1 MRKPIANTIKNFL
14 IFGALIFLIFQLYGL
29 WKLNK
34 DLETNLTKKESE
46 ISLVRNEI
54 GELLFKEIVKYQIN
68 NTRIEN
74 AFLYDVDGDSIQ
86 LFEFFKHSRIVLH
99 YSELSCLDCVNEEI
113 NRLKSI
119 SDQIGKDRLLIIASY
134 FNKRDLFLFKRIN
147 GLVDIDVYRIKEN
160 ATGLISDSLNIPTIM
175 IIDSTL
181 CIRETFFPNVLYPG
195 KSEKYFNNMLKK
207 YFSQ

>member
-99 YSELSCLDCVNEEI
+99 YSELSCLDCVNEEVKH
-113 NRLKSI
+113 LKEI
-119 SDQIGKDRLLIIASY
+119 SDSIEKDRVLIIASY
-134 FNKRDLFLFKRIN
+134 DNRRDLFLFKRIN
-147 GLVDIDVYRIKEN
+147 GLVDFNVYRIKEN
-160 ATGLISDSLNIPTIM
+160 ATGLITDSLNIPTIM
-175 IIDSTL
+175 VIDSAL
-181 CIRETFFPNVLYPG
+181 IIRETFFPNALYPE
-195 KSEKYFNNMLKK
+195 KSEQYYHSVIKK
-207 YFSQ
+207 YFP